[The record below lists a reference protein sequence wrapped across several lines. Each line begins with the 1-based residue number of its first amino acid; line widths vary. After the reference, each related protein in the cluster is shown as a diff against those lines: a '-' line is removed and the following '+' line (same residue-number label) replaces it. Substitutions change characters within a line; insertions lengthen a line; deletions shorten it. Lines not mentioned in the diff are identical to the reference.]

1 MVPAAWSRV
10 YARRCCK
17 AALNLCGA
25 HFDSSYWFG
34 VLLIVTVRHA
44 PLRAPNKLKPVEN
57 VQKTVRKKTERMRR
71 ERRVASDREGAGVE
85 TTDRK
90 KLTGRKSLVCDT
102 SIGVINQRTRA
113 HFKTARSSRT
123 TPYRVSCESVCG
135 VQYLCASGVGA
146 EQSSLVTSRRRRRP
160 STWWPWTACTPGRCT
175 SARSASRWSRPPA
188 PCRRACG

>member
-34 VLLIVTVRHA
+34 VLLIVTARHA

-57 VQKTVRKKTERMRR
+57 VQKAVRKKTARHIPPASVPLPRSSVPAPKRLGGNNKPSGSASRVQRWPSVFNAKNTDSRDADAHWVVEAERMNSGQY
-71 ERRVASDREGAGVE
+71 A
-85 TTDRK
+85 
-90 KLTGRKSLVCDT
+90 
-102 SIGVINQRTRA
+102 
-113 HFKTARSSRT
+113 F
-123 TPYRVSCESVCG
+123 
-135 VQYLCASGVGA
+135 QYLCASGVGA